1 MAEAASKPAEKSRKR
16 LILIA
21 AAMLALAAGGAWY
34 SGILGHLLGHTP
46 PKQTAAAPPSPT
58 FVDLPDIVA
67 NLDAGGR
74 RPVFVKLKAKLEL
87 ARPQDT
93 TALAAAMPRVLDLFQ
108 TYLRETRPD
117 ELRGSAGTY
126 RLREE
131 LINRASLAATPARV
145 TDVLFT
151 EILVQ

>member
-1 MAEAASKPAEKSRKR
+1 MTEAATKLPGKSRKKLALLAVPVVAVLGGGVWYAGIIPHLFGHEASKPAE
-16 LILIA
+16 A
-21 AAMLALAAGGAWY
+21 ASAV
-34 SGILGHLLGHTP
+34 
-46 PKQTAAAPPSPT
+46 

-87 ARPQDT
+87 ASAQDEVRV
-93 TALAAAMPRVLDLFQ
+93 AAMMPRILDLFQ

-117 ELRGSAGTY
+117 ELKGSAGTY

-131 LINRASLAATPARV
+131 LINRATLAATPARV